1 MLDQPAAD
9 HWPDSGGDRAEP
21 RPSSDGASALVFW
34 KGTADDR
41 ETARNQQRRAKS
53 LHCARG
59 NQLTYVRS
67 ETAPSRCESEK
78 RDPNQKNSAA
88 SKMISEGTA
97 DKEERREQER
107 VSFDYPLHVHDR
119 GVQVR
124 LQRGQRHVHNCA
136 VDERH
141 AGSER
146 GGRKHPASGTFRTRC
161 RRRTRA
167 NNALVTWFSEKWQQ
181 HVCSLLFASPTY
193 TAIR

>member
-1 MLDQPAAD
+1 MLEQPAAD
-9 HWPDSGGDRAEP
+9 NWPDDGGDRAQP
-21 RPSSDGASALVFW
+21 LPSSDSASALVFW

-78 RDPNQKNSAA
+78 RDANHENSAA

-97 DKEERREQER
+97 DKEERREQQR

-124 LQRGQRHVHNCA
+124 LQRGQRHVHNCD
-136 VDERH
+136 VYECHPR
-141 AGSER
+141 SER
-146 GGRKHPASGTFRTRC
+146 ISDT
-161 RRRTRA
+161 
-167 NNALVTWFSEKWQQ
+167 Q
-181 HVCSLLFASPTY
+181 
-193 TAIR
+193 TAADRIRQ